1 MDESA
6 CHPPETPIS
15 LEHVRAAQLRKP
27 WKAPKVITSVMTED
41 TASSVGPGTD
51 ADTPS

>member
-6 CHPPETPIS
+6 RHPLETPTG
-15 LEHVRAAQLRKP
+15 LEHVCAAQLRKP
-27 WKAPKVITSVMTED
+27 WKTPKVITSVMTED

-51 ADTPS
+51 NDTPS